1 MTRQKIVEKINEI
14 SSKYRFRD
22 TFEIESQEV
31 LDFCRSIMQAQYI
44 GLNLD
49 NEDLEFIQAVLYNC

>member
-1 MTRQKIVEKINEI
+1 MIRQEIVEKINEI

-22 TFEIESQEV
+22 AFEIESVEV
-31 LDFCRSIMQAQYI
+31 LDFCRGIMQAQHI

>member
-1 MTRQKIVEKINEI
+1 MTRQEIVEKVNEI
-14 SSKYRFRD
+14 SSKYRFCD

-31 LDFCRSIMQAQYI
+31 LDFCRGIMQAQHI

-49 NEDLEFIQAVLYNC
+49 NEDLEFIQAVLYNR